1 MIRFLPPTLYFEV
14 LCNVHFPQV
23 VHRSPDQSLEST
35 AEVTRTSH
43 VEKEVGAEAE
53 EVEELQEALPRV
65 DAVGELLVG
74 QGYEK
79 HVDTDCVA
87 RHVE

>member
-1 MIRFLPPTLYFEV
+1 MIRFLVLKSWVIRFLPPTLYFEV
-14 LCNVHFPQV
+14 LRNVHFPQV
-23 VHRSPDQSLEST
+23 VHRPSDQSLEST

-74 QGYEK
+74 
-79 HVDTDCVA
+79 
-87 RHVE
+87 